1 MYPQVFVK
9 LWHSVLLLYFVS
21 FQVEQEQYLQAQAQ
35 MAQPLQVPVENSN
48 PVSVIAPV
56 VPTCNQQS
64 TSEG

>member
-1 MYPQVFVK
+1 MYRQVFVK
-9 LWHSVLLLYFVS
+9 LWHSVLLYFVS

-35 MAQPLQVPVENSN
+35 MAQPLQVPVPNSN